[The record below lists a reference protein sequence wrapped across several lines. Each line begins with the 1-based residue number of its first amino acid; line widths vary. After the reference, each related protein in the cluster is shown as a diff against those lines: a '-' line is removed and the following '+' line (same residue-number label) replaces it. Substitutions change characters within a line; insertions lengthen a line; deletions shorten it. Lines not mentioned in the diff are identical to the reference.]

1 MAGGLEF
8 LNMRLQPGSA
18 SGVGLHL
25 RPATPADLDLT
36 FAITED
42 AMRGYVEATWGRW
55 DAAEQRAKHEAN
67 FTPQTHRII
76 EVSAGLHGD
85 AAQAEAPPDGDAGG
99 ADRVPAGFVAVE
111 DLPEHL
117 WLVKLYLLAPFRG
130 QGLGSAV
137 LRGVMANAAALG
149 KPVYLRVLRVN
160 TGAQALY
167 RRHGF
172 AVVGEAPERLFM
184 QRAT

>member
-1 MAGGLEF
+1 MQRPF
-8 LNMRLQPGSA
+8 D
-18 SGVGLHL
+18 L
-25 RPATPADLDLT
+25 RAATAADVDLT
-36 FAITED
+36 YAITED

-67 FTPQTHRII
+67 FTPATHRII
-76 EVSAGLHGD
+76 EVSTGSPAD
-85 AAQAEAPPDGDAGG
+85 AALAGAV
-99 ADRVPAGFVAVE
+99 ADVRAHVGTHWVPAGLLAVE

-130 QGLGSAV
+130 QGVGSAV
-137 LRGVMANAAALG
+137 LRGVMADAAALG
-149 KPVYLRVLRVN
+149 KPLYLRVLRVN

-172 AVVGEAPERLFM
+172 EVVGETPERLFM
-184 QRAT
+184 QWTPPDGTH

>member
-1 MAGGLEF
+1 MPPEF
-8 LNMRLQPGSA
+8 
-18 SGVGLHL
+18 HL
-25 RPATPADLDLT
+25 RLATPADLDLT

-42 AMRGYVEATWGRW
+42 AMRGYVEATWGGW
-55 DAAEQRAKHEAN
+55 DAAEQHAKHEAN
-67 FTPQTHRII
+67 FTPATHRII
-76 EVSAGLHGD
+76 EVSACLHVRTAVAGVSAD
-85 AAQAEAPPDGDAGG
+85 AESG
-99 ADRVPAGFVAVE
+99 AARLPAGFVAVE

-137 LRGVMANAAALG
+137 LRGLMDEAVALD

-172 AVVGEAPERLFM
+172 EVVGETPERLFM
-184 QRAT
+184 QWAPSGA